1 MVSVVLVL
9 AAPTAACR
17 SNSAPPG
24 DDTGETV
31 ADCQAK
37 LKTSEAVVHT
47 DHHWTDQQVP
57 GIGNYVDI
65 HWQVHALGNP
75 CSRVPGPTDW
85 QYQGLV
91 QLAPSDAAA
100 LAKSRDWQPSRAPT
114 AWPAL
119 AALIPAGTTWSRA
132 ADVYFEPS
140 RAMLF
145 FTLTDS

>member
-1 MVSVVLVL
+1 
-9 AAPTAACR
+9 
-17 SNSAPPG
+17 
-24 DDTGETV
+24 V

-37 LKTSEAVVHT
+37 LKASAAVVHT
-47 DHHWTDQQVP
+47 DHHWTDQHVP

-65 HWQVHALGNP
+65 HWQARALGNP

-91 QLAPSDAAA
+91 QLAAPDAAA
-100 LAKSRDWQPSRAPT
+100 LAKSRDWQPSGAPP

-119 AALIPAGTTWSRA
+119 AALIPAGTTWLRA
-132 ADVYFEPS
+132 ADAYFEPS

>member
-1 MVSVVLVL
+1 LVSVVLAL

-17 SNSAPPG
+17 PIDPASGG
-24 DDTGETV
+24 DTE
-31 ADCQAK
+31 ADCRAK
-37 LKTSEAVVHT
+37 LEASAAVVRT
-47 DHHWTDQQVP
+47 DHHWTDQHVP

-65 HWQVHALGNP
+65 HWQARALGNP
-75 CSRVPGPTDW
+75 CSRAPGPTDW

-91 QLAPSDAAA
+91 QLAAPDAAA
-100 LAKSRDWQPSRAPT
+100 LAKSRDWQPSAAPP

-132 ADVYFEPS
+132 ADVYFEPN
-140 RAMLF
+140 RALLL